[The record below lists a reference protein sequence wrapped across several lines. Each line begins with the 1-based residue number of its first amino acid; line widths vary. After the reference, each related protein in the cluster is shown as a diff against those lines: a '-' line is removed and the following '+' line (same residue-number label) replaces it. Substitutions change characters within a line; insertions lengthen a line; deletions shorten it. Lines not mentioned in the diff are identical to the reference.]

1 MGQYR
6 RKLKKGFRWYYAGQ
20 YLGVKYH
27 SLAIYLS
34 KSECTKAEREKIAEI
49 DLKARSGSNDLFLKD
64 LMVIKLDEIMVTQS
78 KAHYQESRRYYKM
91 LLNHVGNVMVSQ
103 VKKAQIREL
112 LISFSVDLQKR
123 KKTNHN
129 ANSMIRVL
137 KHLFYYAINIQD
149 VDMKNPCVGLKPFS
163 IENKLKYIPT
173 NEEIEAVLASCRE
186 DEQLLVLFVMETGC
200 RINEALAFSDRDM
213 IGDQIVLYTRKSK
226 NSNLT
231 FRKIPKPYCIKGI
244 TFEGNLFKTWSL
256 YPRFL
261 EKRIHKL
268 KQQSW
273 AFHNLRHRYASRLS
287 KQGRPL
293 FEIMML
299 LGHNNLSTTQNYLQM
314 LP

>member
-1 MGQYR
+1 MGQYK
-6 RKLKKGFRWYYAGQ
+6 RKLSKGVRWFYSGQ
-20 YLGVKYH
+20 YLGIKYH
-27 SLAIYLS
+27 SQAKYLS
-34 KSECTKAEREKIAEI
+34 KSECSKAEREKIAEI
-49 DLKARSGSNDLFLKD
+49 DLRARSSSNDLLLKD
-64 LMVIKLDEIMVTQS
+64 LMVLKLDEIQATQS

-91 LLNHVGNVMVSQ
+91 LLDHVGNMMVSQ
-103 VKKAQIREL
+103 VKKSQIREL
-112 LISFSVDLQKR
+112 VVSFSVDLQK
-123 KKTNHN
+123 KKRTNHN

-149 VDMKNPCVGLKPFS
+149 VDMKNPCVGLKPFP

-173 NEEIEAVLASCRE
+173 NEEIEALLMTCRE
-186 DEQLLVLFVMETGC
+186 EEQLLIIFVMETGC
-200 RINEALAFSDRDM
+200 RINEALAFSDRDI

-231 FRKIPKPYCIKGI
+231 FRKIPLPDCIKGMA
-244 TFEGNLFKTWSL
+244 FEGRLFKAWSL

-261 EKRIHKL
+261 EKKVCKL
-268 KQQSW
+268 NQKNW

-299 LGHNNLSTTQNYLQM
+299 LGHNNLSTTQHYLQL